1 MFEVLKKNKTTTQDR
16 KDMLVRMEAI
26 AETAPFVIE
35 DTLLQNWYRRR
46 NFIYFL
52 LSFQKKDL
60 TRDSADQLALIYKKP
75 AFTQDEIAENA
86 RQEWETQNHDVSI
99 IRSMC
104 REQIWDSRE
113 NYKEVSE
120 SRNKKQ
126 RMLGNTQ
133 IHQNNTEEVFSRW
146 TTIYKITSFI

>member
-1 MFEVLKKNKTTTQDR
+1 MLKQNKKTTQDT
-16 KDMLVRMEAI
+16 KDILVRLEEI

-35 DTLLQNWYRRR
+35 NILLQNWYRRR

-146 TTIYKITSFI
+146 SIFYKITSFI